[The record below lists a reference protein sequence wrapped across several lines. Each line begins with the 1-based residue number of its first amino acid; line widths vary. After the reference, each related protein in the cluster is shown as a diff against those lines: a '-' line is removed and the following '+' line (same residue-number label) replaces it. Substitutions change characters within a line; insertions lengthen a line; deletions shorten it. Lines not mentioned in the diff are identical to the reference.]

1 MFLGMPHILSASF
14 RQTVLILNTVL
25 LILALV
31 TFELVYADVPRN
43 ERKQLPYAYP
53 ILITLCAIL
62 ALAVYLAVRS
72 S

>member
-1 MFLGMPHILSASF
+1 MFLGIPQLLSPSF

-31 TFELVYADVPRN
+31 VFELVYAEIPKS

-53 ILITLCAIL
+53 ILIILCGIL
-62 ALAVYLAVRS
+62 GLAVFLAIRTS
-72 S
+72 